1 MLPFRGAS
9 LTFRGQTQVRR
20 PLVKLRGSGYADV
33 QKLRIPKPLVFALV
47 ITNVYWILLDDFEVP
62 PISGNLHVS
71 PCGCSPWENSCVSL
85 PNPVSKQ
92 KLWFMMTHKHQMLH
106 KSKGCHVFFPV
117 QNEVQGFKQDSNKY
131 VPISRN
137 TRLCQITG
145 LSKHFQTQR
154 PNPAI
159 FPETAPSA
167 LGHAESWQLRAI
179 GPIDGGFSGQV
190 QGACAKLHSV
200 LWQQNPQNHAMLLLG
215 NEMIDVWACAAK
227 PLFFMTQPFEC
238 WFYISHHISF
248 WWRWGKPNA
257 TNL

>member
-1 MLPFRGAS
+1 
-9 LTFRGQTQVRR
+9 
-20 PLVKLRGSGYADV
+20 
-33 QKLRIPKPLVFALV
+33 
-47 ITNVYWILLDDFEVP
+47 
-62 PISGNLHVS
+62 
-71 PCGCSPWENSCVSL
+71 
-85 PNPVSKQ
+85 
-92 KLWFMMTHKHQMLH
+92 MLH

-215 NEMIDVWACAAK
+215 NEMIDVWAVRQNPTVFHDSTVRMLVLHIPSHLILVEMGKTQRHKSVNVPGLPKARLNLAV
-227 PLFFMTQPFEC
+227 PLTAGRYLKTVENSWYLF
-238 WFYISHHISF
+238 I
-248 WWRWGKPNA
+248 
-257 TNL
+257 

>member
-1 MLPFRGAS
+1 
-9 LTFRGQTQVRR
+9 
-20 PLVKLRGSGYADV
+20 
-33 QKLRIPKPLVFALV
+33 
-47 ITNVYWILLDDFEVP
+47 
-62 PISGNLHVS
+62 
-71 PCGCSPWENSCVSL
+71 
-85 PNPVSKQ
+85 
-92 KLWFMMTHKHQMLH
+92 MMTHKHQMLH
-106 KSKGCHVFFPV
+106 KSKGCHVFFRS
-117 QNEVQGFKQDSNKY
+117 KTRSRDLNKTQT
-131 VPISRN
+131 STCRFHA

-179 GPIDGGFSGQV
+179 GPIDGGFFGQV